1 MSCVYVYVCSM
12 RLTIICIIYLRK
24 QKRKLNEGSINA
36 KMEYGCLLRA
46 PAIQPAR
53 HIHNKRKNSEPYAMP
68 IKTNGFR
75 HAHWNMWVID
85 TLVVDMIFKTR
96 GDQRLSMIS
105 FFFLAGGRENG
116 AKGYEL
122 NTQKKKIFECCIDS
136 IQFAKSTY
144 WIHKRKFQIAKM
156 NKVHLKLTSYV
167 IIHQIAVDIFIAS
180 CNARMIFIYLL
191 QLIGNDVCPKTICW
205 NAVQNIFR
213 NRNLF
218 SAESCLCAR
227 FFFFSLLSQWQ

>member
-1 MSCVYVYVCSM
+1 M

-105 FFFLAGGRENG
+105 FFFLAGEGKMEQ
-116 AKGYEL
+116 KG
-122 NTQKKKIFECCIDS
+122 
-136 IQFAKSTY
+136 
-144 WIHKRKFQIAKM
+144 M
-156 NKVHLKLTSYV
+156 N
-167 IIHQIAVDIFIAS
+167 
-180 CNARMIFIYLL
+180 
-191 QLIGNDVCPKTICW
+191 
-205 NAVQNIFR
+205 
-213 NRNLF
+213 
-218 SAESCLCAR
+218 
-227 FFFFSLLSQWQ
+227 